1 MRPEENRFFSPCLN
15 FFVPA
20 IGQLERVG
28 RKPVSDP
35 RGGLHFF
42 LESELIFGGIAT
54 GFLVLGVDQAE
65 LFQLVT

>member
-1 MRPEENRFFSPCLN
+1 MRPEENRFFSPCLK

-42 LESELIFGGIAT
+42 LEGKLAFGGIAA
-54 GFLVLGVDQAE
+54 GVLILGVDQTE
-65 LFQLVT
+65 LLQLIA